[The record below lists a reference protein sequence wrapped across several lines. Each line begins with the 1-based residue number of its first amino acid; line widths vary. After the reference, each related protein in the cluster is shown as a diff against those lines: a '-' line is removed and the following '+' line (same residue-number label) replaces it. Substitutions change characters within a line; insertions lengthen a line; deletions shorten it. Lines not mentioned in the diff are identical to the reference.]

1 MKNLKLL
8 VFIFMTAVFIL
19 AGCSKKDQTQQ
30 QTNTTDNKTQT
41 QDVKTDDQKKD
52 VQKTDDSKKDSKNEL
67 GIKEGLPG
75 DYPKDV
81 PQPKGGKVLGSLN
94 TSEGTTVTFES
105 TEKPMDILKDFGD
118 GVEKGGFKKADGEQ
132 MKEEGGMSVW
142 KKDAREVSIM
152 LAWDKEKKISSVV
165 VTYK

>member
-1 MKNLKLL
+1 MKNLKLIAIL
-8 VFIFMTAVFIL
+8 FITGSLIL

-30 QTNTTDNKTQT
+30 QTNTTDNKTLN
-41 QDVKTDDQKKD
+41 QDVKTDELKKD

-75 DYPKDV
+75 DYPKDI
-81 PQPKGGKVLGSLN
+81 PQPKAGKVLGSLN

-118 GVEKGGFKKADGEQ
+118 GVEKSGFKKAEGEQ
-132 MKEEGGMSVW
+132 MK
-142 KKDAREVSIM
+142 
-152 LAWDKEKKISSVV
+152 
-165 VTYK
+165 

>member
-1 MKNLKLL
+1 MNNLKLIAVL
-8 VFIFMTAVFIL
+8 LIACSFIM
-19 AGCSKKDQTQQ
+19 AGCGKKDDNKQT
-30 QTNTTDNKTQT
+30 TSGDNKTQT

-52 VQKTDDSKKDSKNEL
+52 VQKTDNTQNKDSKNEL

-75 DYPKDV
+75 DYPKDI

-105 TEKPMDILKDFGD
+105 SEKPMDILKDFGD
-118 GVEKGGFKKADGEQ
+118 NIEKGGFKKGEGEM
-132 MKEEGGMSVW
+132 MKEEGGMTLW
-142 KKDAREVSIM
+142 KKDAREVSLM
-152 LAWDKEKKISSVV
+152 LAWDKDKKISSVV